1 MKTIDYYNNHAEEF
15 TASTFEVDME
25 SLYQPFLAEFPE
37 GTRIFDVGCGSGR
50 DTLAFK
56 NKGYQVDAMDYSEEL
71 VKKASRLTGI
81 PIKLKSFYEIDDY
94 EAYDGI
100 WACASLLHCERNH
113 LKEVIGKLVSALKP
127 NGVLYMSFK
136 YGNGDRQKE
145 GRQFTD
151 LDEEQAEALRK
162 QFDYVQKIKQWIT
175 EDKQAAIVNR
185 IIELRQIYSSIGLLR
200 RDSLIWLK
208 LVKDVARTVKEMPV
222 RYLQNINGQN
232 FEFLYQLNECGKKLI
247 LLPQV
252 MYCLRQFSEI
262 IEELCQ
268 KRWIDY
274 IRKNSINAPILN
286 KLPNLEQFMFE
297 PSRNQLNAVA
307 NVLVELQDCKCFYCN
322 KPMRKG
328 NYAVDHFIPWSM
340 YPSDTGHNFVLADS
354 SCNSKKSNLLASDE
368 FLHKWQERNEEQD
381 LIIVD
386 RISVLGFLTDKVR
399 SEPYRVCRRLF
410 YLS

>member
-1 MKTIDYYNNHAEEF
+1 MF
-15 TASTFEVDME
+15 SVVPTAQEQLKFLKNIQLVLQSGSFSSTYKFALLI
-25 SLYQPFLAEFPE
+25 SL
-37 GTRIFDVGCGSGR
+37 
-50 DTLAFK
+50 
-56 NKGYQVDAMDYSEEL
+56 
-71 VKKASRLTGI
+71 SRLSIEKGEDEGGTLI
-81 PIKLKSFYEIDDY
+81 LEYTDIAEKFIELYWKQAVPYTFHE
-94 EAYDGI
+94 DGQLI
-100 WACASLLHCERNH
+100 LNQN
-113 LKEVIGKLVSALKP
+113 
-127 NGVLYMSFK
+127 NG
-136 YGNGDRQKE
+136 
-145 GRQFTD
+145 
-151 LDEEQAEALRK
+151 
-162 QFDYVQKIKQWIT
+162 
-175 EDKQAAIVNR
+175 KQAAIVNR
-185 IIELRQIYSSIGLLR
+185 IILLRQSYSSLGLLR
-200 RDSLIWLK
+200 RDTSVWLK
-208 LVKDVARTVKEMPV
+208 LLKEVAKTVKEMPV

-232 FEFLYQLNECGKKLI
+232 FEFLYRLEYSNKQLT

-274 IRKNSINAPILN
+274 IRKNSSNAPILN

-307 NVLVELQDCKCFYCN
+307 NVLVELQECKCFYCN
-322 KPMRKG
+322 KEIKRN

-386 RISVLGFLTDKVR
+386 RISVLGFLTDKER
-399 SEPYRVCRRLF
+399 SHKVAEWAYAQGRENN
-410 YLS
+410 YLIWSS